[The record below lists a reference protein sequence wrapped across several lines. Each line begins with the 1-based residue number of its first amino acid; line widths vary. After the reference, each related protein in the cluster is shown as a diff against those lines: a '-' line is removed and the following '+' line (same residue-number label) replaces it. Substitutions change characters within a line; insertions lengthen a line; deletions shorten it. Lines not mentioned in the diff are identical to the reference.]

1 MKIFRLLLTL
11 ALLCSIG
18 TAYAKTKDTPQQDY
32 RLDYVNINW
41 WKQYNDDNLV
51 NLMMKTYQNNQDL
64 KIATIKSKQADQAV
78 KEAFANELPY
88 IGFNGSIGR
97 DITSSTTRFGD
108 LVIPDYSQTRFLL
121 PFMMTYEVDIW
132 GENRLRTKSV
142 EKQRDIIKQNER
154 ASYINLTSEVA
165 SNYFNLIKLD
175 KLIENQEKLVEIQR
189 KIAEMQ
195 DIKYKNG
202 LCSTV
207 EVLIEKQA
215 LTVFEEELNDYKN
228 KQDTIYNQLIVLLGE
243 RDSNEIIRNSFDSLR
258 LPEIPESITADAIS
272 QRPDLIK
279 AEDYIKKIG
288 YDVKVARRSFLP
300 KFTIYGQ
307 AGFNA
312 YNNFSHLF
320 DSHTFLS
327 NVGIMPSFDLFTGGA
342 KLAHLRYNKL
352 EYEKAGQIY
361 EKVLLTSIQ
370 ELNDSLTTAKISKKN
385 YNKSLERLDIEKE
398 KFDLSQKKMDIGAKS
413 NLDHLKAEESVILS
427 ERAEISN
434 KINYLISTINLYKA
448 VGGVDYNN
456 IKAETN
462 EENI

>member
-1 MKIFRLLLTL
+1 MKNFKLLFL
-11 ALLCSIG
+11 ALLILLCSIS
-18 TAYAKTKDTPQQDY
+18 TVYSKDIQKEDY
-32 RLDYVNINW
+32 RLNYVNIDW
-41 WKQYNDDNLV
+41 WKQYNDENLV
-51 NLMMKTYQNNQDL
+51 DIMMQVYENNQDL

-88 IGFNGSIGR
+88 LGFSGNIGR
-97 DITSSTTRFGD
+97 EMPSATTRFGN
-108 LVIPDYSQTRFLL
+108 LIIPDYSQTRFLL
-121 PFMMTYEVDIW
+121 PLTMTYEVDIW
-132 GENRLRTKSV
+132 GENRLKTKSI
-142 EKQRDIIKQNER
+142 EKQRDIIKQSER
-154 ASYINLTSEVA
+154 ASYITLTSEVA

-175 KLIENQEKLVEIQR
+175 KLIKNQEKLVNLQK
-189 KIAEMQ
+189 KITEMQ

-202 LCSTV
+202 LCSTI
-207 EVLIEKQA
+207 EVLAEKQA

-243 RDSNEIIRNSFDSLR
+243 RNTKDIIRNSYEQLSLPNIPDS
-258 LPEIPESITADAIS
+258 ISADAIS

-288 YDVKVARRSFLP
+288 YDVRVARKSFLP

-312 YNNFSHLF
+312 YNNFSHIF
-320 DSHTFLS
+320 DSHTFLA
-327 NVGIMPSFDLFTGGA
+327 NVGILPSIDLFTGGA

-352 EYEKAGQIY
+352 EYQKASELY

-385 YNKSLERLDIEKE
+385 YDKAVERISIEKE
-398 KFDLSQKKMDIGAKS
+398 KFALSEKSLNIGSKS
-413 NLDHLKAEESVILS
+413 YLEHLKAEENVILS

-448 VGGVDYNN
+448 VGGTDYNKIQVN
-456 IKAETN
+456 
-462 EENI
+462 ENI

>member
-1 MKIFRLLLTL
+1 MKIFKILLTL
-11 ALLCSIG
+11 ALLCSFG
-18 TAYAKTKDTPQQDY
+18 AAYAKETPDEDY
-32 RLDYVNINW
+32 RLNYVNINW

-97 DITSSTTRFGD
+97 EITGATTRFGD
-108 LVIPDYSQTRFLL
+108 MLIPDYSQTRFLL
-121 PFMMTYEVDIW
+121 PLTMTYEVDIW
-132 GENRLRTKSV
+132 GENRLRTKSI

-154 ASYINLTSEVA
+154 ASYINLTGEVA

-175 KLIENQEKLVEIQR
+175 KLIKNQEKLVELQK
-189 KIAEMQ
+189 KITEMQ
-195 DIKYKNG
+195 NIKYNNG

-207 EVLIEKQA
+207 EVLVERQA

-228 KQDTIYNQLIVLLGE
+228 KQDTIYNQLIVLLGD
-243 RDSNEIIRNSFDSLR
+243 RNTKEIIRNNFDNLT
-258 LPEIPESITADAIS
+258 LPDIPESITADAIS

-279 AEDYIKKIG
+279 TEDYIKKIG

-312 YNNFSHLF
+312 YNNLSHIF

-352 EYEKAGQIY
+352 EYEKAEQLY

-370 ELNDSLTTAKISKKN
+370 ELNDSLTTAKLSKKN
-385 YNKSLERLDIEKE
+385 YAKSLERTEIEKE
-398 KFDLSQKKMDIGAKS
+398 KFKLSEKKLNIGAKS
-413 NLDHLKAEESVILS
+413 NLEHLKAEEAVLLS
-427 ERAEISN
+427 ERAEVSN

-448 VGGVDYNN
+448 VGGVDYNK
-456 IKAETN
+456 IKAEN
-462 EENI
+462 EDI

>member
-1 MKIFRLLLTL
+1 MKNFKLLFLTL
-11 ALLCSIG
+11 LILLCSIN
-18 TAYAKTKDTPQQDY
+18 TVYSKDIQKEDY
-32 RLDYVNINW
+32 RLNYVNIDW
-41 WKQYNDDNLV
+41 WKQYNDENLV
-51 NLMMKTYQNNQDL
+51 DIMMQVYENNQDL

-88 IGFNGSIGR
+88 LGFSGNIGR
-97 DITSSTTRFGD
+97 EMPSATTRFGN
-108 LVIPDYSQTRFLL
+108 LIIPDYSQTRFLL
-121 PFMMTYEVDIW
+121 PLTMTYEVDIW
-132 GENRLRTKSV
+132 GENRLKTKSI
-142 EKQRDIIKQNER
+142 EKQRDIIKQSER
-154 ASYINLTSEVA
+154 ASYITLTSEVA
-165 SNYFNLIKLD
+165 SNYFNLVKLD
-175 KLIENQEKLVEIQR
+175 KLIKNQEKLVNLQK
-189 KIAEMQ
+189 KITEMQ

-202 LCSTV
+202 LCSTM
-207 EVLIEKQA
+207 EVLAEKQA

-243 RDSNEIIRNSFDSLR
+243 RDTKDIIRNSYEQLSIPD
-258 LPEIPESITADAIS
+258 IPESISADAIS

-288 YDVKVARRSFLP
+288 YDVRVARKSFLP

-312 YNNFSHLF
+312 YNNFSHIF
-320 DSHTFLS
+320 DSHTFLA
-327 NVGIMPSFDLFTGGA
+327 NVGILPSIDLFTGGA

-352 EYEKAGQIY
+352 EYQKASELY

-385 YNKSLERLDIEKE
+385 YDKAVERISIEKE
-398 KFDLSQKKMDIGAKS
+398 KFALSEKSLNIGSKS
-413 NLDHLKAEESVILS
+413 YLEHLKAEENVILS

-448 VGGVDYNN
+448 VGGTDYNKIQVN
-456 IKAETN
+456 
-462 EENI
+462 ENI

>member
-1 MKIFRLLLTL
+1 MKNFKLLFL
-11 ALLCSIG
+11 ALLILLCSIS
-18 TAYAKTKDTPQQDY
+18 TVYSKDLQKEDY
-32 RLDYVNINW
+32 RLNYVNIDW
-41 WKQYNDDNLV
+41 WKQYNDENLV
-51 NLMMKTYQNNQDL
+51 NIMIKVYENNQDL

-88 IGFNGSIGR
+88 LGFSGNIGR
-97 DITSSTTRFGD
+97 EMPSATTRFGN

-121 PFMMTYEVDIW
+121 PLTMTYEVDIW
-132 GENRLRTKSV
+132 GENRLKTKSI
-142 EKQRDIIKQNER
+142 EKQRDIIKQSER
-154 ASYINLTSEVA
+154 ASYITLTSEVA

-175 KLIENQEKLVEIQR
+175 KLIKNQEKLVNLQK
-189 KIAEMQ
+189 KITEMQ

-202 LCSTV
+202 LCSTI
-207 EVLIEKQA
+207 EVLAEKQA

-243 RDSNEIIRNSFDSLR
+243 RNTKDIIRNSYEQLSLPNIPDS
-258 LPEIPESITADAIS
+258 ISADAIS

-288 YDVKVARRSFLP
+288 YDVRVARKSFLP

-312 YNNFSHLF
+312 YNNFSHIF
-320 DSHTFLS
+320 DSHTFLA
-327 NVGIMPSFDLFTGGA
+327 NVGILPSIDLFTGGA

-352 EYEKAGQIY
+352 EYQKASELY

-385 YNKSLERLDIEKE
+385 YDKAVERISIEKE
-398 KFDLSQKKMDIGAKS
+398 KFALSEKSLNIGSKS
-413 NLDHLKAEESVILS
+413 YLEHLKAEENVILS

-448 VGGVDYNN
+448 VGGTDYNKIQVN
-456 IKAETN
+456 
-462 EENI
+462 ENI

>member
-1 MKIFRLLLTL
+1 MRNFKLLFLTL
-11 ALLCSIG
+11 FILLCNTS
-18 TAYAKTKDTPQQDY
+18 TLYAKETPKEDY
-32 RLDYVNINW
+32 RLSYVNINW
-41 WKQYNDDNLV
+41 WRQYNDENLV
-51 NLMMKTYQNNQDL
+51 DLMMKTYKNNQDL

-88 IGFNGSIGR
+88 LGLSGNIGR
-97 DITSSTTRFGD
+97 EMPSATTRFGN
-108 LVIPDYSQTRFLL
+108 LIIPDYSQTRFLL
-121 PFMMTYEVDIW
+121 PLTMTYEVDIW
-132 GENRLRTKSV
+132 GENRLKTKSI

-175 KLIENQEKLVEIQR
+175 KLIKNQEKLVELQK
-189 KIAEMQ
+189 KITGMEE
-195 DIKYKNG
+195 IKYKNG

-207 EVLIEKQA
+207 EVLVERQA

-243 RDSNEIIRNSFDSLR
+243 RDAKEIMRNSFEQIT
-258 LPEIPESITADAIS
+258 LPNVPESISADAIS

-288 YDVKVARRSFLP
+288 YDVRVARKSFLP

-320 DSHTFLS
+320 DSHTFLA
-327 NVGIMPSFDLFTGGA
+327 NVGILPSIDLFTGGA

-352 EYEKAGQIY
+352 EYEKASELY

-385 YNKSLERLDIEKE
+385 YDKAVERVGIEKE
-398 KFDLSQKKMDIGAKS
+398 KFSLSEKSLNIGSKS
-413 NLDHLKAEESVILS
+413 QLDHLKAEEAVIMS

-456 IKAETN
+456 ISN
-462 EENI
+462 EDENI

>member
-1 MKIFRLLLTL
+1 MKNFKLLFL
-11 ALLCSIG
+11 ALLILLCSIS
-18 TAYAKTKDTPQQDY
+18 TVYSKDIQKEDY
-32 RLDYVNINW
+32 RLNYVNIDW
-41 WKQYNDDNLV
+41 WKQYNDENLV
-51 NLMMKTYQNNQDL
+51 DIMMQVYENNQDL

-88 IGFNGSIGR
+88 LGFSGNIGR
-97 DITSSTTRFGD
+97 EMPSATTRFGN
-108 LVIPDYSQTRFLL
+108 LIIPDYSQTRFLL
-121 PFMMTYEVDIW
+121 PLTMTYEVDIW
-132 GENRLRTKSV
+132 GENRLKTKSI
-142 EKQRDIIKQNER
+142 EKQRDIIKQSER
-154 ASYINLTSEVA
+154 ASYITLTSEVA

-175 KLIENQEKLVEIQR
+175 KLIKNQEKLVNLQK
-189 KIAEMQ
+189 KITEMQ

-202 LCSTV
+202 LCSTI
-207 EVLIEKQA
+207 EVLAEKQA

-243 RDSNEIIRNSFDSLR
+243 RDAKDIIRNSYEQLSLPNIPDS
-258 LPEIPESITADAIS
+258 ISADAIS

-288 YDVKVARRSFLP
+288 YDVRVARKSFLP

-312 YNNFSHLF
+312 YNNFSHIF
-320 DSHTFLS
+320 DSHTFLA
-327 NVGIMPSFDLFTGGA
+327 NVGILPSIDLFTGGA

-352 EYEKAGQIY
+352 EYQKASELY

-385 YNKSLERLDIEKE
+385 YDKAVERISIEKE
-398 KFDLSQKKMDIGAKS
+398 KFALSEKSLNIGSKS
-413 NLDHLKAEESVILS
+413 YLEHLKAEENVILS

-448 VGGVDYNN
+448 VGGTDYNKIQVN
-456 IKAETN
+456 
-462 EENI
+462 ENI

>member
-1 MKIFRLLLTL
+1 MKNFKLLFL
-11 ALLCSIG
+11 ALLILLCSIS
-18 TAYAKTKDTPQQDY
+18 TVYSKDLQKEDY
-32 RLDYVNINW
+32 RLNYVNIDW
-41 WKQYNDDNLV
+41 WKQYNDENLV
-51 NLMMKTYQNNQDL
+51 DIMMQVYENNQDL

-88 IGFNGSIGR
+88 LGFSGNIGR
-97 DITSSTTRFGD
+97 EMPSATTRFGN
-108 LVIPDYSQTRFLL
+108 LIIPDYSQTRFLL
-121 PFMMTYEVDIW
+121 PLTMTYEVDIW
-132 GENRLRTKSV
+132 GENRLKTKSI
-142 EKQRDIIKQNER
+142 EKQRDIIKQSER
-154 ASYINLTSEVA
+154 ASYITLTSEVA
-165 SNYFNLIKLD
+165 SNYFNLVKLD
-175 KLIENQEKLVEIQR
+175 KLIKNQEKLVNLQK
-189 KIAEMQ
+189 KITEMQ

-202 LCSTV
+202 LCSTM
-207 EVLIEKQA
+207 EVLAEKQA

-243 RDSNEIIRNSFDSLR
+243 RDTKDIIRNSYEQLSIPD
-258 LPEIPESITADAIS
+258 IPESISADAIS

-288 YDVKVARRSFLP
+288 YDVRVARKSFLP

-312 YNNFSHLF
+312 YNNFSHIF
-320 DSHTFLS
+320 DSHTFLA
-327 NVGIMPSFDLFTGGA
+327 NVGILPSIDLFTGGA

-352 EYEKAGQIY
+352 EYQKASELY

-385 YNKSLERLDIEKE
+385 YDKAVERISIEKE
-398 KFDLSQKKMDIGAKS
+398 KFALSEKSLNIGSKS
-413 NLDHLKAEESVILS
+413 YLEHLKAEENVILS

-448 VGGVDYNN
+448 VGGTDYNKIQVN
-456 IKAETN
+456 
-462 EENI
+462 ENI

>member
-1 MKIFRLLLTL
+1 MKNFKLLFLTL
-11 ALLCSIG
+11 LILLCSIN
-18 TAYAKTKDTPQQDY
+18 TVYSKDIQKEDY
-32 RLDYVNINW
+32 RLNYVNIDW
-41 WKQYNDDNLV
+41 WKQYNDENLV
-51 NLMMKTYQNNQDL
+51 DIMMQVYENNQDL

-88 IGFNGSIGR
+88 LGFSGNIGR
-97 DITSSTTRFGD
+97 EMPSATTRFGN

-121 PFMMTYEVDIW
+121 PLTMTYEVDIW
-132 GENRLRTKSV
+132 GENRLKTKSI
-142 EKQRDIIKQNER
+142 EKQRDIIKQSER
-154 ASYINLTSEVA
+154 ASYITLTSEVA

-175 KLIENQEKLVEIQR
+175 KLIKNQEKLVNLQK
-189 KIAEMQ
+189 KITEMQ

-202 LCSTV
+202 LCSTM
-207 EVLIEKQA
+207 EVLAEKQA

-243 RDSNEIIRNSFDSLR
+243 RDTKDIIRNSYEQLSIPD
-258 LPEIPESITADAIS
+258 IPESISADAIS

-288 YDVKVARRSFLP
+288 YDVRVARKSFLP

-312 YNNFSHLF
+312 YNNFSHIF
-320 DSHTFLS
+320 DSHTFLA
-327 NVGIMPSFDLFTGGA
+327 NVGILPSIDLFTGGA

-352 EYEKAGQIY
+352 EYQKASELY

-385 YNKSLERLDIEKE
+385 YDKAVERISIEKE
-398 KFDLSQKKMDIGAKS
+398 KFALSEKSLNIGSKS
-413 NLDHLKAEESVILS
+413 YLEHLKAEENVILS

-448 VGGVDYNN
+448 VGGTDYNKIQVN
-456 IKAETN
+456 
-462 EENI
+462 ENI

>member
-1 MKIFRLLLTL
+1 MKNFKLLFL
-11 ALLCSIG
+11 ALLILLCSIS
-18 TAYAKTKDTPQQDY
+18 TVYSKDLQKEDY
-32 RLDYVNINW
+32 RLNYVNIDW
-41 WKQYNDDNLV
+41 WKQYNDENLV
-51 NLMMKTYQNNQDL
+51 DIMMQVYENNQDL

-88 IGFNGSIGR
+88 LGFSGNIGR
-97 DITSSTTRFGD
+97 EMPSATTRFGN
-108 LVIPDYSQTRFLL
+108 LIIPDYSQTRFLL
-121 PFMMTYEVDIW
+121 PLTMTYEVDIW
-132 GENRLRTKSV
+132 GENRLKTKSI
-142 EKQRDIIKQNER
+142 EKQRDIIKQSER
-154 ASYINLTSEVA
+154 ASYITLTSEVA
-165 SNYFNLIKLD
+165 SNYFNLVKLD
-175 KLIENQEKLVEIQR
+175 KLIKNQEKLVNLQK
-189 KIAEMQ
+189 KITEMQ

-202 LCSTV
+202 LCSTM
-207 EVLIEKQA
+207 EVLAEKQA

-243 RDSNEIIRNSFDSLR
+243 RDTKDIIRNSYEQLSIPD
-258 LPEIPESITADAIS
+258 IPESISADAIS

-288 YDVKVARRSFLP
+288 YDVRVARKSFLP

-312 YNNFSHLF
+312 YNNFSHIF
-320 DSHTFLS
+320 DSHTFLA
-327 NVGIMPSFDLFTGGA
+327 NVGILPSIDLFTGGA

-352 EYEKAGQIY
+352 EYQKASELY

-385 YNKSLERLDIEKE
+385 YYKAVERISIEKE
-398 KFDLSQKKMDIGAKS
+398 KFALSEKSLNIGSKS
-413 NLDHLKAEESVILS
+413 YLEHLKAEENVILS

-448 VGGVDYNN
+448 VGGTDYNKIQVN
-456 IKAETN
+456 
-462 EENI
+462 ENI

>member
-1 MKIFRLLLTL
+1 MKHFRLLFLTL
-11 ALLCSIG
+11 LILLCNTS
-18 TAYAKTKDTPQQDY
+18 TLYAKETPKEDY
-32 RLDYVNINW
+32 RLNYVNINW
-41 WKQYNDDNLV
+41 WKQYNDENLV
-51 NLMMKTYQNNQDL
+51 NLMMKTYENNQDL

-88 IGFNGSIGR
+88 LGFSGNIGR
-97 DITSSTTRFGD
+97 EMPSATTRFGN

-121 PFMMTYEVDIW
+121 PLTMTYEVDIW
-132 GENRLRTKSV
+132 GENRLKTKSI

-175 KLIENQEKLVEIQR
+175 KLIKNQERLVELQK
-189 KIAEMQ
+189 KITEMQ
-195 DIKYKNG
+195 EIKYKNG

-207 EVLIEKQA
+207 EVLIERQA

-243 RDSNEIIRNSFDSLR
+243 RDAKEILRNTFEQIT
-258 LPEIPESITADAIS
+258 LPNVPESINADAIA

-288 YDVKVARRSFLP
+288 YDVRVARKSFLP

-320 DSHTFLS
+320 DSHTFLA
-327 NVGIMPSFDLFTGGA
+327 NVGILPSIDLFTGGA

-352 EYEKAGQIY
+352 EYEKASEMY

-385 YNKSLERLDIEKE
+385 YDKSIERVGIEKE
-398 KFDLSQKKMDIGAKS
+398 KFALSEKSLNIGSKS
-413 NLDHLKAEESVILS
+413 QLDHLKAEEAVIMS

-456 IKAETN
+456 LSKDN
-462 EENI
+462 ENI

>member
-1 MKIFRLLLTL
+1 MKNFKLLFLTL
-11 ALLCSIG
+11 LILLCSIN
-18 TAYAKTKDTPQQDY
+18 TVYSKDIQKEDY
-32 RLDYVNINW
+32 RLNYVNIDW
-41 WKQYNDDNLV
+41 WKQYNDENLV
-51 NLMMKTYQNNQDL
+51 NIMIKVYENNQDL

-88 IGFNGSIGR
+88 LGFSGNIGR
-97 DITSSTTRFGD
+97 EMPSATTRFGN

-121 PFMMTYEVDIW
+121 PLTMTYEVDIW
-132 GENRLRTKSV
+132 GENRLKTKSI
-142 EKQRDIIKQNER
+142 EKQRDIIKQSER
-154 ASYINLTSEVA
+154 ASYITLTSEVA

-175 KLIENQEKLVEIQR
+175 KLIKNQEKLVNLQK
-189 KIAEMQ
+189 KITEMQ

-202 LCSTV
+202 LCSTI
-207 EVLIEKQA
+207 EVLAEKQA

-243 RDSNEIIRNSFDSLR
+243 RNTKDIIRNSYEQLSIPD
-258 LPEIPESITADAIS
+258 IPESISADAIS

-288 YDVKVARRSFLP
+288 YDVRVARKSFLP

-312 YNNFSHLF
+312 YNNFSHIF
-320 DSHTFLS
+320 DSHTFLA
-327 NVGIMPSFDLFTGGA
+327 NVGILPSIDLFTGGA

-352 EYEKAGQIY
+352 EYEKASELY

-385 YNKSLERLDIEKE
+385 YYKAVERIDIEKE
-398 KFDLSQKKMDIGAKS
+398 KFALSEKSLNIGSKS
-413 NLDHLKAEESVILS
+413 YLEHLKAEENVILS

-448 VGGVDYNN
+448 VGGTDYNKIQVN
-456 IKAETN
+456 
-462 EENI
+462 ENI

>member
-1 MKIFRLLLTL
+1 MKNFKLLFL
-11 ALLCSIG
+11 ALLILLCSIS
-18 TAYAKTKDTPQQDY
+18 TVYSKDLQKEDY
-32 RLDYVNINW
+32 RLNYVNIDW
-41 WKQYNDDNLV
+41 WKQYNDENLV
-51 NLMMKTYQNNQDL
+51 NIMIKVYENNQDL

-88 IGFNGSIGR
+88 LGFSGNIGR
-97 DITSSTTRFGD
+97 EMPSATTRFGN

-121 PFMMTYEVDIW
+121 PLTMTYEVDIW
-132 GENRLRTKSV
+132 GENRLKTKSI
-142 EKQRDIIKQNER
+142 EKQRDIIKQSER
-154 ASYINLTSEVA
+154 ASYITLTSEVA

-175 KLIENQEKLVEIQR
+175 KLIKNQEKLVNLQK
-189 KIAEMQ
+189 KITEMQ

-202 LCSTV
+202 LCSTI
-207 EVLIEKQA
+207 EVLAEKQA

-243 RDSNEIIRNSFDSLR
+243 RDTKDIIRNSYEQLSIPD
-258 LPEIPESITADAIS
+258 IPESISADAIS

-288 YDVKVARRSFLP
+288 YDVRVARKSFLP

-312 YNNFSHLF
+312 YNNFSHIF
-320 DSHTFLS
+320 DSHTFLA
-327 NVGIMPSFDLFTGGA
+327 NVGILPSIDLFTGGA

-352 EYEKAGQIY
+352 EYEKASELY

-385 YNKSLERLDIEKE
+385 YDKAVERIDIEKE
-398 KFDLSQKKMDIGAKS
+398 KFALSEKSLNIGSKS
-413 NLDHLKAEESVILS
+413 YLEHLKAEENVLLS
-427 ERAEISN
+427 ERSEISN

-448 VGGVDYNN
+448 VGGTDYNKIQVN
-456 IKAETN
+456 
-462 EENI
+462 ENI